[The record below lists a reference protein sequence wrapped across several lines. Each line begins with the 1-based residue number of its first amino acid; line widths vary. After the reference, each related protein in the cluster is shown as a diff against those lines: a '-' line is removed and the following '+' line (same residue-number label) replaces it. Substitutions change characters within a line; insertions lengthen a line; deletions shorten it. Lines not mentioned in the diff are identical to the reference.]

1 MTVPAV
7 PEMCG
12 VCGVEIP
19 PGLEVFAMPTFEET
33 DSPEAPL
40 DGPILAMCRDCA
52 ELNDQLDQGL
62 ED

>member
-7 PEMCG
+7 PEKCG

-19 PGLEVFAMPTFEET
+19 AGLEVFALT

-52 ELNDQLDQGL
+52 ELDEQLDQGL